1 MQARGDYVSE
11 LCNMGFTRQQ
21 AQTALLATNNQSVDS
36 AVDWILQNATD
47 EMDVVQDTSSNHDA
61 DFLFALKLQEEQYKQ
76 DQQQKSQTVTCQ
88 LTNRPVPID
97 NLYIADECSHK
108 FDRDALTRYISE
120 AVITQVTVSC
130 PACRAPLSVRDIK
143 ELLPNGPLNPGVA
156 SKQATQRI
164 SNELTHVLKSSPE
177 KQGYSV
183 APIRDNLYLW
193 ELKFFNFDPKD
204 PLAQDLHKLRKDHIL
219 LHIAFPPTYPLN
231 PPFVRVIRPRFAF
244 RTGHVTVGGS
254 ICTELLTNKGWTA
267 ANTIEAVIVSIRAQF
282 LEGGAR
288 LDLSNTKDY
297 SEAEA
302 KDAFN
307 RMVQTHGWH

>member
-1 MQARGDYVSE
+1 MQARPDFVNE
-11 LCNMGFTRQQ
+11 LCNMGFSKIQ
-21 AQTALLATNNQSVDS
+21 AQNALLATNNEGVDA
-36 AVDWILQNATD
+36 AVDWILQNGTEDVEAIMPMEEGD
-47 EMDVVQDTSSNHDA
+47 EDYLLA
-61 DFLFALKLQEEQYKQ
+61 IKLQQEEQQ
-76 DQQQKSQTVTCQ
+76 ISRPQTVKCQ
-88 LTNRPVPID
+88 LTNQLVPIS
-97 NLYIADECSHK
+97 NLYITDECSHK
-108 FDRDALTRYISE
+108 FDRDAMVRYIGE
-120 AVITQVTVSC
+120 AVITQVAVSC
-130 PACRAPLSVRDIK
+130 PVCQAPLSVRDIQ
-143 ELLPNGPLNPGVA
+143 ELMPVIPKHGSVFPGVA

-164 SNELTHVLKSSPE
+164 SNELNHILKSAPD

-183 APIRDNLYLW
+183 NPVRDNLYLW

-204 PLAQDLHKLRKDHIL
+204 PIAQDLHKLKQNHIL

-244 RTGHVTVGGS
+244 RTGHVTIGGS

-288 LDLSNTKDY
+288 LDLTNKRDY

-302 KDAFN
+302 KEAFD